1 MDYIYVIDGG
11 TNVIED
17 YKMIISKR
25 QRGNRYDVKY
35 DLFSRLYFQSSE
47 WTFESTTN
55 QKLEMENLAKR

>member
-11 TNVIED
+11 TNVTED
-17 YKMIISKR
+17 SKMIISKR
-25 QRGNRYDVKY
+25 QRGIRYHVKY
-35 DLFSRLYFQSSE
+35 DFFCRLYFQSSE